1 MLKTF
6 RHIVQAAAIAMPLAL
21 GVVPAA
27 AQDIVVNATPSFRD
41 LEYNY
46 NGAGRIQTA
55 RDVFESQIPAGT
67 PITDARA
74 TLRKAGAH
82 CPPVAGSGDLRCTY
96 SGFATREDHLQEVN
110 WRVDVRSQHG
120 LTTNLKVDRTTLGS

>member
-6 RHIVQAAAIAMPLAL
+6 RHIVQVAAIAAPIVL

-41 LEYNY
+41 LEFNY
-46 NGAGRIQTA
+46 SGADRIQAA
-55 RDVFESQIPAGT
+55 RDVFQSQIPAGT

-82 CPPVAGSGDLRCTY
+82 CPAVAGTGDLRCTY
-96 SGFATREDHLQEVN
+96 SGFAAREDHLQEVN
-110 WRVDVRSQHG
+110 WMVAVRSQDG
-120 LTTNLKVDRTTLGS
+120 LTTSLKVDRTMLGS